1 MLNIKNI
8 QELVGIEWSS
18 LGLSTWK
25 ITKVNE
31 DSSDN
36 YYGIVI
42 REQITTGG
50 DYVVL
55 YLCKNKREDGT
66 YEMSSNKSSIIR
78 PITIG
83 TIRDIDT
90 FAGILFLETK
100 RILNR

>member
-8 QELVGIEWSS
+8 QNLVGIEWSS
-18 LGLSTWK
+18 LGASTWK

-31 DSSDN
+31 DSSDS

-42 REQITTGG
+42 REQLTTGG

-66 YEMSSNKSSIIR
+66 YEMSSNKSSIVR
-78 PITIG
+78 PVTIG